1 MRPSQKGREEN
12 GDKTL
17 SSSSPIS
24 PPLQLSI
31 LPPLQSPVQL
41 ASVFATL
48 LNRATVAAAV
58 PTAVAAAVSAVV
70 AASKA
75 SESSHCFR
83 SVFSFE
89 LPLVLDI
96 LLGHND
102 ALFQRVQLKPM
113 FQSIAKRYR
122 ELQGLNKQET
132 ADRYEKEQ
140 IEPQLLSEKNVMIAA
155 HGNSL
160 RSIIFLSK
168 PIGRVDGSDTSDG
181 VAVTERVVKKVTYK
195 DLLLTISVPRL
206 EGIPDIDLDDD
217 MAKDDLNPEDRWY
230 QENNDPQE
238 NVKEFDPCPII
249 PISKEEFENWCK
261 PWKNVFIVKLLGKR
275 VGLAF
280 IEQQL
285 KRDWVKNGTIDVIH
299 MDRDYFLVHF
309 SDDEGYSHAL
319 TEGPWMIVGHYVV
332 VQRWRPSFLTSEDIV
347 RKIAIWIHIPN
358 LPIELYNQ
366 RFLWRVGSAIGH
378 MLKIDHTTSIH
389 LRGKFARICVKIDL
403 AKILVPRISM
413 LDSEL
418 NIEYEGLHQIYFSCE
433 KYGHWLD
440 SCYEN
445 LGGQMSS
452 QLANLGGGEMTGEGV
467 AIDGEGD
474 QKENNNAKI
483 NAQEPRAKD
492 FMDFGPWML
501 EKKLIRWK
509 KDISFPKKKRS
520 HYDYDSNSNMERE
533 ANQESIYLEGVTL

>member
-1 MRPSQKGREEN
+1 
-12 GDKTL
+12 
-17 SSSSPIS
+17 
-24 PPLQLSI
+24 
-31 LPPLQSPVQL
+31 
-41 ASVFATL
+41 
-48 LNRATVAAAV
+48 
-58 PTAVAAAVSAVV
+58 
-70 AASKA
+70 
-75 SESSHCFR
+75 
-83 SVFSFE
+83 
-89 LPLVLDI
+89 
-96 LLGHND
+96 
-102 ALFQRVQLKPM
+102 
-113 FQSIAKRYR
+113 
-122 ELQGLNKQET
+122 
-132 ADRYEKEQ
+132 
-140 IEPQLLSEKNVMIAA
+140 
-155 HGNSL
+155 
-160 RSIIFLSK
+160 
-168 PIGRVDGSDTSDG
+168 
-181 VAVTERVVKKVTYK
+181 
-195 DLLLTISVPRL
+195 
-206 EGIPDIDLDDD
+206 